1 MVGLL
6 AKIVRKVDKG
16 EEFEKAIVAAGK
28 LEKAIESLPAGLK
41 VQRVRAGVDSERV
54 AIVGRSMGDADR
66 GLIGVNDAAAHFEAQ
81 GIKVET
87 FKPTK
92 DANEEFSSAIRAY
105 KRETGSAMLPPDKV
119 AQTKTWIKVP
129 IDWSI
134 LGRE

>member
-1 MVGLL
+1 MITGEELVAVGRGAAIIGVSLTIGMAFIAPEAVPMVGLL
-6 AKIVRKVDKG
+6 AKIVRNVDKG
-16 EEFEKAIVAAGK
+16 EKFEKAIVAAGK

-66 GLIGVNDAAAHFEAQ
+66 GLIGVNDTAAHFEAQ

-92 DANEEFSSAIRAY
+92 EANE
-105 KRETGSAMLPPDKV
+105 
-119 AQTKTWIKVP
+119 
-129 IDWSI
+129 
-134 LGRE
+134 